1 MIRAVPAL
9 QIPGKEISVLLAS
22 MARET
27 EIAVDCAID
36 SLLTF
41 SEQSAGRVLEKEQ
54 FINQTEMA
62 IDQKVFSDLKAGHLT
77 GPEVRSLVLVL
88 KMNKDLERVGDL
100 ATSIA
105 RRVMYIMEKHGKLDW
120 SELQPM
126 AIAVSHVC
134 RQTLRALARRDL
146 LLAKN
151 AISAGQS
158 VVVYRDYVLNQL
170 CSQTE
175 RPVQKE
181 AVSLM
186 LASRSLEQIADHVG
200 NVAENLVLFLG
211 GPEVEPEQLAS

>member
-1 MIRAVPAL
+1 MIQAVSAL
-9 QIPGKEISVLLAS
+9 QIPGKEISILLAS

-41 SEQSAGRVLEKEQ
+41 SERSAGRVFEKEQ
-54 FINQTEMA
+54 LINQTEMA
-62 IDQKVFSDLKAGHLT
+62 IDQKVFTTLKAGHLT
-77 GPEVRSLVLVL
+77 GPEVRSVVLVL

-105 RRVMYIMEKHGKLDW
+105 RRVMYIAAKHGKLDW

-134 RQTLRALARRDL
+134 RQTLRALTRRDL
-146 LLAKN
+146 VLAKN
-151 AISAGQS
+151 AVSTGQS
-158 VVVYRDYVLNQL
+158 VTAYRDYVFNRLCNQM
-170 CSQTE
+170 E

-186 LASRSLEQIADHVG
+186 LASRSLEQIANHAG
-200 NVAENLVLFLG
+200 NVAENLILFLG
-211 GPEVEPEQLAS
+211 GPEAEPEQLAS

>member
-9 QIPGKEISVLLAS
+9 QIPGKEISILLAS

-27 EIAVDCAID
+27 ELAVDCAID

-41 SEQSAGRVLEKEQ
+41 SEQSARRVLEKEQ
-54 FINQTEMA
+54 IINQSEMA
-62 IDQKVFSDLKAGHLT
+62 IDQKVFSELKAGHLT
-77 GPEVRSLVLVL
+77 GPEVRSLVLAL

-105 RRVMYIMEKHGKLDW
+105 KRVMYIMAKHGKLDW

-134 RQTLRALARRDL
+134 RQTMCAVTRRDL

-151 AISAGQS
+151 AVSAGQS
-158 VVVYRDYVLNQL
+158 VVFYRDYVFDRL
-170 CSQTE
+170 CRQTE
-175 RPVQKE
+175 RPAQKE

-186 LASRSLEQIADHVG
+186 LASRSLEQIADHAG
-200 NVAENLVLFLG
+200 NVAENLILFLG
-211 GPEVEPEQLAS
+211 GPEAEPEQMAS

>member
-1 MIRAVPAL
+1 MIHAVPAL
-9 QIPGKEISVLLAS
+9 QIPGKEIPILLAS

-41 SEQSAGRVLEKEQ
+41 SERSAGRVLEKEQ
-54 FINQTEMA
+54 FINETEMA
-62 IDQKVFSDLKAGHLT
+62 IDQKVFAELQAGHLT
-77 GPEVRSLVLVL
+77 GLEVRSLVLVL

-105 RRVMYIMEKHGKLDW
+105 RRVMSITAKHGKQDW

-134 RQTLRALARRDL
+134 RQTLRALGRRDL
-146 LLAKN
+146 VLAKN
-151 AISAGQS
+151 AVSAGQS
-158 VVVYRDYVLNQL
+158 VAVYRDYVLNRL

-175 RPVQKE
+175 RPAQKE
-181 AVSLM
+181 AVNLM
-186 LASRSLEQIADHVG
+186 LASRSLEQIADHAG
-200 NVAENLVLFLG
+200 SVAENLIHFLS
-211 GPEVEPEQLAS
+211 GPEAEPEQMAS